1 MFQKH
6 VRFLEA
12 LLNPPRTQNISDTI
26 MKLALPLL
34 TVTALGLEKGQYQ
47 TPLECVD
54 VCPTN
59 ETNWRNNPTCK
70 LEDLGVC
77 KCVFEGKECI
87 FYYNGGK
94 WTQVCQD
101 SKGKD
106 PPLSNYCSNVCLESM
121 PEYVNDTACNL
132 EALMGCNYEY
142 SNNSEYFFSCMDGKW
157 KMACFGGN
165 RETLPTRDANFETSP
180 ECVNICPVDDPNCE
194 NIAICDLNV
203 QEDCDCVY
211 ENQY

>member
-1 MFQKH
+1 
-6 VRFLEA
+6 
-12 LLNPPRTQNISDTI
+12 

-34 TVTALGLEKGQYQ
+34 IVTALGLEKGQYQ

-157 KMACFGGN
+157 KIGIPCWESFSVATKACHFPLAVHA
-165 RETLPTRDANFETSP
+165 REEVFRHRLQAY
-180 ECVNICPVDDPNCE
+180 V
-194 NIAICDLNV
+194 
-203 QEDCDCVY
+203 
-211 ENQY
+211 